1 MSENNFCLF
10 GNRNV
15 SMWHFLLEKFKMA
28 LKAKKKMTNKPLN
41 FLYERKGLIRR
52 QLKAHWKGVPGFAME
67 HYKCNYGK
75 HSEMCSQ
82 VGSSG
87 RRSNLATIFICSS
100 KY

>member
-1 MSENNFCLF
+1 MEVCGTSCLKNLN
-10 GNRNV
+10 GVESKN
-15 SMWHFLLEKFKMA
+15 
-28 LKAKKKMTNKPLN
+28 KKMNNKPLN